1 MEYNEQ
7 NLRTLH
13 AQGLSFTKIAAQ
25 LGVSRSAISG
35 KVSRLGL
42 SRRSLLAKAETNV
55 VASTEKKL
63 RKPRLRQQASPAA
76 ARTPAKITS
85 SFGTLPAVAT
95 RPARYVEPT
104 KAELREMLRQAV
116 ENTATPTRGLK

>member
-13 AQGLSFTKIAAQ
+13 AQGLSFTQIAAE
-25 LGVSRSAISG
+25 LGVSRSVISG

-63 RKPRLRQQASPAA
+63 RKPRPATA
-76 ARTPAKITS
+76 APPRTPAKITS

-116 ENTATPTRGLK
+116 ENTK

>member
-13 AQGLSFTKIAAQ
+13 AQGLSFTQIAIQ
-25 LGVSRSAISG
+25 LGVTRSVISG

-42 SRRSLLAKAETNV
+42 SRRSLLAKAETN
-55 VASTEKKL
+55 
-63 RKPRLRQQASPAA
+63 
-76 ARTPAKITS
+76 
-85 SFGTLPAVAT
+85 VAT

-116 ENTATPTRGLK
+116 ENTK

>member
-13 AQGLSFTKIAAQ
+13 AQGLSFTQIAAE
-25 LGVSRSAISG
+25 LGVSRSVISG

-63 RKPRLRQQASPAA
+63 RKPRYLPTAA
-76 ARTPAKITS
+76 PSRTPAKITS
-85 SFGTLPAVAT
+85 SFGTLPPSVP
-95 RPARYVEPT
+95 RPGRHVEPT
-104 KAELREMLRQAV
+104 KAELREMLRRAV
-116 ENTATPTRGLK
+116 ENTK

>member
-13 AQGLSFTKIAAQ
+13 AQGLSFTQIAAQ
-25 LGVSRSAISG
+25 LGVTRSVISG

-63 RKPRLRQQASPAA
+63 RKPRPPTAA
-76 ARTPAKITS
+76 PPRAPAKITS

-116 ENTATPTRGLK
+116 ENTK

>member
-13 AQGLSFTKIAAQ
+13 AQGLSFTQIAAE

-42 SRRSLLAKAETNV
+42 GSRPPRINV
-55 VASTEKKL
+55 AASTEKKL

>member
-25 LGVSRSAISG
+25 LGVTRSVISG

-42 SRRSLLAKAETNV
+42 GSRPPRINV
-55 VASTEKKL
+55 AASTEKKL
-63 RKPRLRQQASPAA
+63 RKPRPAVAA
-76 ARTPAKITS
+76 ALRTPAKITS

-116 ENTATPTRGLK
+116 ENTK